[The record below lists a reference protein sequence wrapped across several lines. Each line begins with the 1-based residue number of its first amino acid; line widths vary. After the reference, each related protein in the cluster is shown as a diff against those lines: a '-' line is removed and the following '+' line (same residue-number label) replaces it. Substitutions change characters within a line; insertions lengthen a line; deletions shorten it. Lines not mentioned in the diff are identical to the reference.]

1 MQHCC
6 NAFNLTTIEVYAT
19 INKVRQKMLDI
30 KGITMCFMQRVKAI
44 LHKGPCV
51 RCASDA
57 LNRKVVFV
65 RYCLNE
71 M

>member
-1 MQHCC
+1 
-6 NAFNLTTIEVYAT
+6 
-19 INKVRQKMLDI
+19 MLDI